1 MYQKKKKKM
10 YEYLDN
16 HPFCNNAT
24 FKNILLT
31 VQSTQSYNST
41 LKQHAGLPKKKKKT
55 AYKRHNPDVSSF
67 DQLIRLFD

>member
-1 MYQKKKKKM
+1 MYQKKKKV

-41 LKQHAGLPKKKKKT
+41 LKQHAGLPKKKK
-55 AYKRHNPDVSSF
+55 NC
-67 DQLIRLFD
+67 L